1 MGVNG
6 VADLVNLIPVITS
19 PKIYAELR
27 NQIMFSSFFER
38 EYEGEIS
45 SFGQIVKVN
54 QIVAPSGE
62 ILSSDKAEFASA
74 DLEVTQQSITCDK
87 IAVASFDITDLAQI
101 QSLEFETQMVEALS
115 YAVRQKLEGQILA
128 AMLPSTSSPDHDI
141 APAAA
146 SDMAAVD
153 LGSMRTLLSAAKVP
167 VVGRGLFLA
176 PSYYGDLL
184 SKTQLTSLDFV
195 SGQAGQSGV
204 LSNFMGFNIMEHN
217 LLGADIGYAAH
228 PSALQVVMQ
237 RGVTVKVSDLHPL
250 GRLGYKVSAHMI
262 FGVKLMDNKRLA
274 KISA

>member
-45 SFGQIVKVN
+45 SCGQIVKVN

-62 ILSSDKAEFASA
+62 ILTSDKAEFASS

-101 QSLEFETQMVEALS
+101 QSLEFEAQMVEALS

-146 SDMAAVD
+146 SDLAAAD
-153 LGSMRTLLSAAKVP
+153 LGSLRTLLSAAKVP
-167 VVGRGLFLA
+167 VTGRGLFLA

-195 SGQAGQSGV
+195 PGQAGASGV

-217 LLGADIGYAAH
+217 LLAADVGYACH

>member
-6 VADLVNLIPVITS
+6 TTELANLIPVITS

-27 NQIMFSSFFER
+27 NSIMFANFFER

-45 SFGQIVKVN
+45 SFGQQVKVN
-54 QIVAPSGE
+54 TIVAPSGE

-74 DLEVTQQSITCDK
+74 DLQVDQFTITCDK

-101 QSLEFETQMVEALS
+101 QSLEFEAQVVEALS
-115 YAVRQKLEGQILA
+115 YSIRLKMENQILA
-128 AMLPSTSSPDHDI
+128 AMLPSTSAPDHDI
-141 APAAA
+141 APASA
-146 SDMAAVD
+146 SDLAAAD

-167 VVGRGLFLA
+167 VNGRGLFLA

-195 SGQAGQSGV
+195 PGQAGASGV

-217 LLGADIGYAAH
+217 LLSADVGYACH
-228 PSALQVVMQ
+228 PSAVQVVMQ

-262 FGVKLMDNKRLA
+262 FGVKLADNKRLV
-274 KISA
+274 KISG